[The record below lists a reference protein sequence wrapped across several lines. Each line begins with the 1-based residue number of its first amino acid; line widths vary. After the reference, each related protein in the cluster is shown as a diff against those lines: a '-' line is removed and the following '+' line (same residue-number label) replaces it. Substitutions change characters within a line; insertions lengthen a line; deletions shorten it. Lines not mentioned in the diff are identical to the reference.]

1 MSEETNEEA
10 SAKPR
15 VLMYSTAVC
24 PYCVRAEQLL
34 RARGV
39 AEIEKIR
46 VDLDPQRRTEMME
59 KTSRRTVP
67 QIFIGETHVGG
78 CDDLIALDQA
88 GKLLPLL
95 SGESA

>member
-1 MSEETNEEA
+1 MS
-10 SAKPR
+10 SKPR

-39 AEIEKIR
+39 AEIEKVR
-46 VDLDPQRRTEMME
+46 VDLDPERRAEMME